1 MPNALFCKYKG
12 QASPSSR
19 ARTGLCPRFDEKF
32 AMKRHSRHPKL
43 GSNQHNKLVNSGSLN
58 SMAANTMHYNTA
70 AVYKRAR
77 SEGMSGKPKFGLD
90 SMVEIR
96 LLKTE
101 PSKSLTSIQTVFR

>member
-1 MPNALFCKYKG
+1 MHYFASTRGKLVPRAV
-12 QASPSSR
+12 QA
-19 ARTGLCPRFDEKF
+19 RFDEKC

-43 GSNQHNKLVNSGSLN
+43 GSNQHNKLVN